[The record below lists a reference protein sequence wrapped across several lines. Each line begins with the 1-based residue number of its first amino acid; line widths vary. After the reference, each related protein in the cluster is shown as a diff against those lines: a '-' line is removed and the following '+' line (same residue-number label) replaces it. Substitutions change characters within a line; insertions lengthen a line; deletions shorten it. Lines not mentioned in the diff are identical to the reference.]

1 MARAARTEKASVQRA
16 LELQWLEGSAPRSI
30 LHPHAPG
37 WPPRRWKGIAKRVAD
52 VLRSGDLDGFLALL
66 ADRNA
71 RKPAPFLVGPKI
83 FQTLRSQD
91 ARRDA
96 RAMMPVLGETRTEV
110 RDDMQ
115 NAAAKCTALAGLLR
129 RLPRQH
135 VVLGS
140 SAVGKWLSVVE
151 PLPVIR
157 AVGRR
162 SAITTVDALLVE
174 TAAALRKIV
183 GERLGPAPQQDLRS
197 LVARSLVQCFRKRL
211 GSPYHSHVATITTL
225 VSGVDTDTDYVKK
238 IDGRSR
244 GDKTT

>member
-16 LELQWLEGSAPRSI
+16 LELQWLEGSVPRS
-30 LHPHAPG
+30 
-37 WPPRRWKGIAKRVAD
+37 PPRWKGIAKRVAD
-52 VLRSGDLDGFLALL
+52 VLRSGELDGFLALL
-66 ADRNA
+66 ADHNA
-71 RKPAPFLVGPKI
+71 GKPAPFLVGPKI
-83 FQTLRSQD
+83 FQALLSQD
-91 ARRDA
+91 ARKDA
-96 RAMMPVLGETRTEV
+96 RARMRVLCKTPAEV
-110 RDDMQ
+110 RDDIQ
-115 NAAAKCTALAGLLR
+115 NAAEKCTALAGLLR

-162 SAITTVDALLVE
+162 SVVTTVDALLNQ
-174 TAAALRKIV
+174 TAAALRRIA
-183 GERLGPAPQQDLRS
+183 GEGLGPAPQRDLRS

-225 VSGVDTDTDYVKK
+225 VSGMDTDTDYVKK

-244 GDKTT
+244 GDKTA